1 MNFIFNFIVEFI
13 ETIIIMWLVSFAL
26 EKLNVFQLEKKTKWI
41 FILTLSLILGIIFA
55 LIDLSLNLHRIPI

>member
-1 MNFIFNFIVEFI
+1 MDFIFNFIVEFI
-13 ETIIIMWLVSFAL
+13 KTIIYGWLVSFAF

-55 LIDLSLNLHRIPI
+55 LIDLL

>member
-1 MNFIFNFIVEFI
+1 MDFIFNFIVEFI
-13 ETIIIMWLVSFAL
+13 KTIIYGWLVLFAF

-55 LIDLSLNLHRIPI
+55 LIDLL

>member
-1 MNFIFNFIVEFI
+1 MDFIFNLIVEFI

-55 LIDLSLNLHRIPI
+55 LIDLLLNLHRIPI

>member
-1 MNFIFNFIVEFI
+1 MDFIFNFIVEFI
-13 ETIIIMWLVSFAL
+13 ETIIIAWLVSFTF

-55 LIDLSLNLHRIPI
+55 LIDLL

>member
-1 MNFIFNFIVEFI
+1 VDFIFNFIVEFI

-55 LIDLSLNLHRIPI
+55 LIDLLLNLHRIPI

>member
-26 EKLNVFQLEKKTKWI
+26 EKLNVYRLEKKTKWI

-55 LIDLSLNLHRIPI
+55 LIDLLLNLHRIPI

>member
-1 MNFIFNFIVEFI
+1 MDFIFNFIVEFI

-55 LIDLSLNLHRIPI
+55 LIDLLLNLHRIPI

>member
-1 MNFIFNFIVEFI
+1 MDFIFNFIVEFI
-13 ETIIIMWLVSFAL
+13 RTIIMAWLVSFAF

-55 LIDLSLNLHRIPI
+55 LIDLSLNLHPLQI